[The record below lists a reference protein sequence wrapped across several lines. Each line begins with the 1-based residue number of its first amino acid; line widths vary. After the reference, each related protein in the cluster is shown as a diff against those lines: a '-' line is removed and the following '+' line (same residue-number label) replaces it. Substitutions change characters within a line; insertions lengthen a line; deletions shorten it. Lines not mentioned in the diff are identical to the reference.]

1 MEAGGVDLQGRW
13 WQDPRSGD
21 LPGNNIS
28 TSTILSTVG
37 CVIPFPGGG
46 IYLPGFGVVGALY
59 STSCVSY
66 DSHATT
72 TKHAAAALTM
82 AQKPHHDESVLAA
95 FSANPCQLPLIRR

>member
-1 MEAGGVDLQGRW
+1 MRLFTLVTHMCL
-13 WQDPRSGD
+13 
-21 LPGNNIS
+21 
-28 TSTILSTVG
+28 LSTVG
-37 CVIPFPGGG
+37 CFIPFPSGG

-82 AQKPHHDESVLAA
+82 AQQPHHDESVLAA
-95 FSANPCQLPLIRR
+95 FLASPCQLPRIRQ

>member
-1 MEAGGVDLQGRW
+1 MRLFTLVIHMCL
-13 WQDPRSGD
+13 
-21 LPGNNIS
+21 
-28 TSTILSTVG
+28 LSTVG
-37 CVIPFPGGG
+37 CFIPFPGGG

-95 FSANPCQLPLIRR
+95 FSANPCQLPRIRR